1 MSSAV
6 GLRSMLPESTNAQL
20 SSLAK
25 RLRAFRNR
33 KDLSKLA
40 ALFGTDKWG
49 SHWYTQHYQRYFEPM
64 RKLPVKLLE
73 IGIGGYKD
81 AGTGGESLR
90 MWKAF
95 FRSGQI
101 VGIDI
106 EDKRHCAEDRIDIRV
121 CDQTNAEMLTKLS
134 EEYGGF
140 DIIIDDGSHL
150 NEHIIRTFHIMFPL
164 LRDGGIYSVED
175 IQTSY
180 WTTWGGGIGNPQ
192 SAMEFFKKLAD
203 GVNHVEFPIDDYE
216 PSYFESN
223 IAEIAFFHNLVIVR
237 KGKYTEK
244 SNMPSLIEAEKAAIA
259 SAYRSSEVSG

>member
-1 MSSAV
+1 V
-6 GLRSMLPESTNAQL
+6 
-20 SSLAK
+20 
-25 RLRAFRNR
+25 RAFGSR

-40 ALFGTDKWG
+40 TLFATDKWG

-64 RKLPVKLLE
+64 RKRPVKLLE

-106 EDKRHCAEDRIDIRV
+106 EDKRHFSEDRIDIHV
-121 CDQTNAEMLTKLS
+121 CDQTDEAALTKLS
-134 EEYGGF
+134 EKYGGF
-140 DIIIDDGSHL
+140 DIVVDDGSHL

-164 LRDGGIYSVED
+164 LRDGGIYSIED
-175 IQTSY
+175 VQTSY
-180 WTTWGGGIGNPQ
+180 WPTWGGGMGHPE

-203 GVNHVEFPIDDYE
+203 GVNHVEFPIEGYD
-216 PSYFESN
+216 PSYFERN
-223 IAEIAFFHNLVIVR
+223 IAEIAFFHNLVIIR
-237 KGKYTEK
+237 KAKYVER
-244 SNMPSLIEAEKAAIA
+244 SNAPKLIEAEKAAMA
-259 SAYRSSEVSG
+259 STSSLR